1 MFWNNFAR
9 LCEER
14 GMKPNPAAAEIGFSS
29 AAVTKWKNGTVPR
42 GKALQQIAEYFG
54 VSVSELLNDLPP
66 VEGEP
71 VMGINPKLRREQ
83 GEKIAVLSSVGAG
96 IPLEA
101 INTFDQDDP
110 DSWEEISKL
119 EAAKGPHYALR
130 IRGNSMS
137 PRIRHGDVVIV
148 QVTDHYEDGDTVIA
162 LVNGSEGV
170 CKVLEFRD
178 DGIALKSTNPDYPPM
193 IFTRE
198 QIENLP
204 VRLMGKCVELRGKL

>member
-1 MFWNNFAR
+1 
-9 LCEER
+9 
-14 GMKPNPAAAEIGFSS
+14 
-29 AAVTKWKNGTVPR
+29 
-42 GKALQQIAEYFG
+42 
-54 VSVSELLNDLPP
+54 VSVIDLISEPADH
-66 VEGEP
+66 EGEP
-71 VMGINPKLRREQ
+71 VTGINPKIRREQ

-148 QVTDHYEDGDTVIA
+148 QLTDHYEDGDTVIA